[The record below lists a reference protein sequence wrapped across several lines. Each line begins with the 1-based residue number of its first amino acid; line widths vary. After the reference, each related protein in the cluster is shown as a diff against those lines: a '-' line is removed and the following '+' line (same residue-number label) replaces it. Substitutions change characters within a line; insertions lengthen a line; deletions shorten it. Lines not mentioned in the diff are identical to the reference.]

1 MLEWHDQGGVWLAR
15 ASRNVGGRYQITTRT
30 LPDASSTTCI
40 ALSVPDPTSGDCSTW
55 AAEYR
60 WSGCY
65 ARNYETRSFWPP
77 AYPFVAQPC
86 YDLWRRL
93 G

>member
-1 MLEWHDQGGVWLAR
+1 VLEWHDQGDVWLAR
-15 ASRNVGGRYQITTRT
+15 ASRNVGGRYKITTRT
-30 LPDASSTTCI
+30 LPDGVVYDVHRLVRTGPDI
-40 ALSVPDPTSGDCSTW
+40 WRLSYG

-60 WSGCY
+60 WSGRY

-86 YDLWRRL
+86 YVLWRRL

>member
-1 MLEWHDQGGVWLAR
+1 MSG
-15 ASRNVGGRYQITTRT
+15 ASYKITTRT
-30 LPDASSTTCI
+30 LPDGVVYDVHRWR
-40 ALSVPDPTSGDCSTW
+40 LSYV

-60 WSGCY
+60 WSERH
-65 ARNYETRSFWPP
+65 ARNYETRRFWPP